1 MRCGDMHSLFISG
14 SFHDCNKIYPKKCSE
29 KCSLVMCPNIW
40 GGEGTSGKGFNCTAS
55 VSGLLAVVCLLQGF
69 FLTLHQGCVLTLL
82 NY

>member
-1 MRCGDMHSLFISG
+1 M
-14 SFHDCNKIYPKKCSE
+14 
-29 KCSLVMCPNIW
+29 LVGNVPQHFG